1 MEGIIKRGLKFNMWA
16 YARIDTVRED
26 QLALFKRAGI
36 NWLALGIE
44 ASNQEIRKSIDKGR
58 FKNSKYKRH
67 SNINKEL

>member
-1 MEGIIKRGLKFNMWA
+1 MWA

-58 FKNSKYKRH
+58 FKTV
-67 SNINKEL
+67 NIRDIVTLIKSYDIKLFVKSVK